1 MRNLKSS
8 ARMVCLLLLLPIPFA
23 VLNAWLNPNTPPWN
37 PMQLVEGEIV
47 LEHLLEWEDD
57 YILVDAR
64 APEAY
69 GAGHMPDAINLY
81 AGEFDVQILNLLDVW
96 SPDRSVIVYCDSRQC
111 DASAEMAARLKE
123 DFQMER
129 VYVLKGGWESWTQ
142 APSNIRSKI
151 GGER

>member
-1 MRNLKSS
+1 
-8 ARMVCLLLLLPIPFA
+8 
-23 VLNAWLNPNTPPWN
+23 
-37 PMQLVEGEIV
+37 MQLAEGEIA
-47 LEHLLEWEDD
+47 LEHLSEWEDK

-64 APEAY
+64 APDAYEA
-69 GAGHMPDAINLY
+69 AHMPGAVNLY
-81 AGEFDVQILNLLDVW
+81 AGEFEVQILALLDVW

-111 DASAEMAARLKE
+111 DASAEMAARLRE

-142 APSNIRSKI
+142 APSDIRSKL

>member
-1 MRNLKSS
+1 
-8 ARMVCLLLLLPIPFA
+8 
-23 VLNAWLNPNTPPWN
+23 
-37 PMQLVEGEIV
+37 MQLAEGEIA
-47 LEHLLEWEDD
+47 LEHLSDWEDD

-69 GAGHMPDAINLY
+69 EVGHIPGAVNLY
-81 AGEFDVQILNLLDVW
+81 AGAFDTQILNLLDVW

-129 VYVLKGGWESWTQ
+129 VYVLKGGWESWTT
-142 APSNIRSKI
+142 APAQVREQL